1 MVKYSSYDPSL
12 IMSIFTF
19 SKNSFENQLPD
30 EKIVL
35 LTRKHWFVLFVPF
48 LIISI
53 LTLVPLIIHPYFNQA
68 TLPLFWFLTSVYF
81 LILWHLLFYSI
92 MLYALNTVIITNK
105 RIVENQ
111 QTGFFRH
118 RVDELELHRIQ
129 DISIKVYGII
139 PELIGF
145 GDLKIQ
151 TAGTRNEFIFT
162 QLPNPKKIKSAIRR
176 ANGL

>member
-1 MVKYSSYDPSL
+1 
-12 IMSIFTF
+12 
-19 SKNSFENQLPD
+19 
-30 EKIVL
+30 
-35 LTRKHWFVLFVPF
+35 
-48 LIISI
+48 
-53 LTLVPLIIHPYFNQA
+53 
-68 TLPLFWFLTSVYF
+68 
-81 LILWHLLFYSI
+81 

-151 TAGTRNEFIFT
+151 TAGAGNEFIFT